1 MNQECIPVGCVPTA
15 AVITTRCQYGGGRPL
30 GRNMGPDSRPLEG
43 TWYQPDRK
51 WRHTPP
57 GQNDTRFWKHYLPLR
72 SVKMKKILY
81 RSQWQLVTFELAT
94 VRHSVTLSKVS
105 FFRRF
110 FDSLQNIALYFIMKE
125 NTCQLCVAPHMILWL
140 YFCGPCHRNFGGH
153 FGQLLDSWYCRVYLL
168 VKNQNG
174 SESFVFELQSISWIY
189 LIYKNFSW
197 TYLIYKNFEI
207 KEFFLGPLW

>member
-1 MNQECIPVGCVPTA
+1 MSVRGRQTPWKEHGTRQQTPRRNMVPTRQE
-15 AVITTRCQYGGGRPL
+15 VTSYTPRT
-30 GRNMGPDSRPLEG
+30 E
-43 TWYQPDRK
+43 W
-51 WRHTPP
+51 HTLLK
-57 GQNDTRFWKHYLPLR
+57 TLPSLR

-140 YFCGPCHRNFGGH
+140 YFCRPCHPNFGGH

-168 VKNQNG
+168 VKNQNC

-207 KEFFLGPLW
+207 NEFFLGPLW